1 MDAKCQRCLM
11 KPNCPWELLQ
21 QHRHPQE
28 EPRVLVAGSWQSPP
42 WGAAGA
48 MGQNFIHGDYQE
60 QSQNGHCS
68 FLCRGT
74 GDSFLGSDSRG
85 TMASP
90 SPSLEVLKTQVD
102 VELDVV

>member
-48 MGQNFIHGDYQE
+48 MGQQFY
-60 QSQNGHCS
+60 
-68 FLCRGT
+68 
-74 GDSFLGSDSRG
+74 
-85 TMASP
+85 P
-90 SPSLEVLKTQVD
+90 W
-102 VELDVV
+102 

>member
-28 EPRVLVAGSWQSPP
+28 EPRSWWQGAGRACPGVLPEQRGS
-42 WGAAGA
+42 
-48 MGQNFIHGDYQE
+48 NFICGDYQE